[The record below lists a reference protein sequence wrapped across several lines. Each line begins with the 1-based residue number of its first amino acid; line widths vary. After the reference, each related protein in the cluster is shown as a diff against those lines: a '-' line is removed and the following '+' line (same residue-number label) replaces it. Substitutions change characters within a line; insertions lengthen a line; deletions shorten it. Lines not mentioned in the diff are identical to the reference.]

1 MYHEISRIPRQ
12 DMKRLFPGAALRHG
26 LITAFLLAI
35 LASGC
40 SASEDERPPNI
51 IVIFADD
58 LGYGDL
64 GVYGHPTIMTPR
76 LDRMAQEG
84 LKFTQF
90 YTAASVCTPS
100 RAGLLT
106 GRLPIRSGMASDTR
120 RVLFPDSR
128 RGLPQEEITVAEVL
142 KDAGYATAAI
152 GKWHLGHMPEYAAR
166 QHGFDYFYGLK
177 YSNDMDRV
185 PSLPVREQFDDP
197 RSEYW
202 NLELLRNEEVIEQ
215 PAEQTTLM
223 QRYTDEAISFMQ
235 EHREQPFF
243 IYLAHSM
250 VHVPL
255 FRSEAF
261 EGVSR
266 RGMYGDVMEE
276 LDQTVGRVL
285 DAVRE
290 EGLAE
295 NTLVVFTSD
304 NGPWLVYG
312 EQGGSSGLLHGGKG
326 MTWEGGMRVPAL
338 AWWPGTIEPGSVSA
352 AVTSTMDLLPTAVE
366 LTGQT
371 LPAGLDLDGAS
382 LMPVLT
388 GDAGA
393 EIRDTYFYYR
403 GATLYA
409 ARVGPWKAHFITEWA
424 YTRDNERTEHVPPL
438 LFNLDVDPEERFNVA
453 EEHPDVVAR
462 INSAVLHHRSGLNPR
477 PTQLEER
484 IPPPTD

>member
-1 MYHEISRIPRQ
+1 MLFISV
-12 DMKRLFPGAALRHG
+12 LTF
-26 LITAFLLAI
+26 
-35 LASGC
+35 GC
-40 SASEDERPPNI
+40 SVEQSADRPPNI

-128 RGLPQEEITVAEVL
+128 RGLPPEETTMAEVL
-142 KDAGYATAAI
+142 RDAGYATAAI
-152 GKWHLGHMPEYAAR
+152 GKWHLGHMPEYTAR

-185 PSLPVREQFDDP
+185 PSHPAREQFDAP
-197 RSEYW
+197 LSEYW

-215 PAEQTTLM
+215 PAIQETLM
-223 QRYTDEAISFMQ
+223 QRYSDEAISFMQ

-255 FRSEAF
+255 FRSDAF

-266 RGMYGDVMEE
+266 RGLYGDVMEE
-276 LDQTVGRVL
+276 LDHTVGRIL

-295 NTLVVFTSD
+295 NTLVIFTSD
-304 NGPWLVYG
+304 NGPWLVYD
-312 EQGGSSGLLHGGKG
+312 EQGGSSGLLRGGKG

-338 AWWPGTIEPGSVSA
+338 AWWPGTIEPGQVSA
-352 AVTSTMDLLPTAVE
+352 AVTSTMDLLPTA
-366 LTGQT
+366 LDLSGQNA
-371 LPAGLDLDGAS
+371 PSDIVLDGAS
-382 LMPVLT
+382 LRPILEGET
-388 GDAGA
+388 DQ
-393 EIRDTYFYYR
+393 EIRDSYFYYR

-409 ARVGPWKAHFITEWA
+409 ARTGPWKAHFISEWA
-424 YTRDNERTEHVPPL
+424 YHRDNERTEHDPPL
-438 LFNLDVDPEERFNVA
+438 LFNLDIDPEERFNVA
-453 EEHPDVVAR
+453 EDHPDV
-462 INSAVLHHRSGLNPR
+462 IDQILDLVLQHNQSLFSR

-484 IPPPTD
+484 IPSDTN

>member
-1 MYHEISRIPRQ
+1 MARPSLKLWLIG
-12 DMKRLFPGAALRHG
+12 LFVLALVPGCRPQ
-26 LITAFLLAI
+26 
-35 LASGC
+35 
-40 SASEDERPPNI
+40 EDRPPNI

-64 GVYGHPTIMTPR
+64 GVYGHPTIQTPR

-106 GRLPIRSGMASDTR
+106 GRLPIRSGMASDNR

-128 RGLPQEEITVAEVL
+128 RGLPPEEITVAEVL
-142 KDAGYATAAI
+142 KEAGYATAAI
-152 GKWHLGHMPEYAAR
+152 GKWHLGHTPEYTAR

-185 PSLPVREQFDDP
+185 PSRPAREQFADP
-197 RSEYW
+197 VSEYW
-202 NLELLRNEEVIEQ
+202 DLELLRNEEVIEQ

-266 RGMYGDVMEE
+266 RGMYGDVVEE
-276 LDQTVGRVL
+276 MDQTVGRLL
-285 DAVRE
+285 DALE
-290 EGLAE
+290 AEGIAE

-312 EQGGSSGLLHGGKG
+312 DHGGSSGLLHGGKG

-338 AWWPGTIEPGSVSA
+338 AWWPGTIPPGSVSPIVA
-352 AVTSTMDLLPTAVE
+352 STMDLLPTALD
-366 LTGQT
+366 LTGQSAPDAVT
-371 LPAGLDLDGAS
+371 LDGVS
-382 LMPVLT
+382 LRPVLE
-388 GDAGA
+388 GA
-393 EIRDTYFYYR
+393 TQDEVRDEYYYYR

-409 ARVGPWKAHFITEWA
+409 ARKGPWKAHFITEWA
-424 YTRDNERTEHVPPL
+424 YRRDNERTAHDPPML
-438 LFNLDVDPEERFNVA
+438 YNLDADPEERFNVA
-453 EEHPDVVAR
+453 EDHPEIIQAILEQVAR
-462 INSAVLHHRSGLNPR
+462 HQDELNPR
-477 PTQLEER
+477 PNQLEER
-484 IPPPTD
+484 IPASGN